1 MVKYLV
7 VLVVENP
14 LASAGDTGDV
24 DLIPRWGRSPGG
36 EHGNHSNILSRESYG
51 QRNLVGYTSQG
62 LKQLDSTEH
71 ICTHLITEV
80 QII

>member
-36 EHGNHSNILSRESYG
+36 EHGNTVQYSFQRILWTEELGGLHFTGS
-51 QRNLVGYTSQG
+51 QTVG
-62 LKQLDSTEH
+62 LN
-71 ICTHLITEV
+71 
-80 QII
+80 